1 MNWIILTG
9 IYFVA
14 WFIAL
19 LATLPFGVERN
30 ENPEVG
36 HDAGAPVK
44 AMLWRKVAAA
54 TVIAGLI
61 TGGIWLV
68 GDLELVQ
75 LRPDS

>member
-30 ENPEVG
+30 ENPEAG

-44 AMLWRKVAAA
+44 AMMWRKVAAA

-68 GDLELVQ
+68 ADLELVQ

>member
-1 MNWIILTG
+1 MNWVAITG

-30 ENPEVG
+30 ENPEAG

-44 AMLWRKVAAA
+44 AMMWRKVAAA
-54 TVIAGLI
+54 TVIAGLT

-68 GDLELVQ
+68 AELELVQ
-75 LRPDS
+75 LRPDL

>member
-44 AMLWRKVAAA
+44 AMMWRKVAAA

-75 LRPDS
+75 LWPDS